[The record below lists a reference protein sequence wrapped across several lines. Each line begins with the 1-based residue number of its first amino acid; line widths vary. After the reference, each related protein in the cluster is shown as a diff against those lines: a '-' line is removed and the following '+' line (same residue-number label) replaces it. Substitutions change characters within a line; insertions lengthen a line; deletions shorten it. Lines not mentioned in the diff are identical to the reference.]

1 MQVDGL
7 LQDIRD
13 DMTGF
18 ECAAVVGTDGLVISQ
33 NILSSEVDIFAM
45 TVEFASI
52 YNQTR
57 KAVAEIDCGDN
68 LSAIF
73 SLEKHSIVLSGI
85 EGTNF
90 FVLLCLDVSSGN
102 IGKAKY
108 LLSKMEDKFKD
119 ALR

>member
-13 DMTGF
+13 DMVGF

-33 NILSSEVDIFAM
+33 NILSGEVDMFAL
-45 TVEFASI
+45 TVEFATI

-57 KAVAEIDCGDN
+57 KAVSEINCGDN

-73 SLEKHSIVLSGI
+73 SLDKHSIVLSGI

-90 FVLLCLDVSSGN
+90 FVILCLDATSGN

-108 LLSKMEDKFKD
+108 VLTKMQEKFKE
-119 ALR
+119 ALQ